1 MMTQGE
7 VNKLFSLLLA
17 FYPHSA
23 NAGGEQT
30 RIAWYIALQD
40 YTYEELR
47 EAVLR
52 YAAKEKYFPQLSEL
66 LSYMPYDKEA
76 HAWMKPYLTISEAEK
91 PIADYAREHG
101 ITWKEARA
109 AMQRQAG
116 KN

>member
-30 RIAWYIALQD
+30 RIAWYMALQE

-47 EAVLR
+47 ETALR

-66 LSYMPYDKEA
+66 LSYMPYEKKSN
-76 HAWMKPYLTISEAEK
+76 AWMDKYVNPSLEG
-91 PIADYAREHG
+91 PIARYAREHG
-101 ITWKEARA
+101 ITWQEARLE
-109 AMQRQAG
+109 MQRQAG